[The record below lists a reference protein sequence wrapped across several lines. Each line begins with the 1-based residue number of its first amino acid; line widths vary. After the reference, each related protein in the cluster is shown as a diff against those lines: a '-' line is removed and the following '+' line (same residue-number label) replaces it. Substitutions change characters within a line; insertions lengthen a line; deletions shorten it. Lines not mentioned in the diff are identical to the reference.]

1 MKRLQILDRFLA
13 LWIVLSMGIGII
25 LGNFVPNISVV
36 LESVKFVD
44 VPLPLGQFLILNW
57 LWLA

>member
-1 MKRLQILDRFLA
+1 
-13 LWIVLSMGIGII
+13 MGIGII

-44 VPLPLGQFLILNW
+44 VPLPLGQFLTLIW